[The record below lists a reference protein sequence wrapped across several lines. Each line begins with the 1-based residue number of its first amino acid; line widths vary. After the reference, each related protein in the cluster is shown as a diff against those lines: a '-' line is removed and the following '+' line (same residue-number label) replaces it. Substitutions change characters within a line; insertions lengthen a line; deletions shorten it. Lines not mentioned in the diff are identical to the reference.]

1 MTDNTLAAFE
11 TLALKLDSRGIA
23 NLVLDRPEKHNA
35 MNAIMID
42 ELHSAANLLATDE
55 RVRAVVLSA
64 NGKTFC
70 AGGDLGWMQDQAKKD
85 RAGKIAGARKL
96 ADMLSAL
103 NGLPKPLIG
112 KVHSNAF
119 GGGVG
124 LMSVCD
130 IVLVVEGAKF
140 GLTETKLGLIPAT
153 IGPFVVDRMGS
164 GYARQVF
171 FTAKSFDTDFALRS
185 GLASKISNDLDQD
198 VEAELAAILQTK
210 PGAVASAKALCQTLS
225 GEITPETIEQT
236 IEALADRW
244 ESEEARDG
252 IAAFFEKRSG

>member
-1 MTDNTLAAFE
+1 MTDSTLATYE
-11 TLALKLDSRGIA
+11 TLALTLDPRGIA
-23 NLVLDRPEKHNA
+23 HLVLNRPEKHNA
-35 MNAIMID
+35 MNAQMID
-42 ELHSAANLLATDE
+42 ELHDAAKLLSDDE

-96 ADMLSAL
+96 ADMLFAL
-103 NGLPKPLIG
+103 NILPKPLIA

-124 LMSVCD
+124 LMAVCD
-130 IVLVVEGAKF
+130 ITIVAEGAKF

-164 GYARQVF
+164 AFARQVF

-185 GLASKISNDLDQD
+185 GLASKISNNLDD
-198 VEAELAAILQTK
+198 DIETELSAILQTK
-210 PGAVASAKALCQTLS
+210 SGAVASAKALCQKLS
-225 GEITPETIEQT
+225 GSITQETIEET

-252 IAAFFEKRSG
+252 IAAFFERRAN